1 METRI
6 YAVVLDRV
14 ITALSPVLPPRPA
27 LPLLLA
33 EPKVTEPKEEESP
46 PRAASTKRRVF
57 RARHACIS
65 LFFYLPPP
73 SLSLS
78 LSLFDPLRVEA
89 TKGFPRLV
97 CYDRSWR
104 HEGRGGFSWK
114 AALVRDGGPDSRPRW
129 LNRRARCSFSIVIAG
144 PITWSVEISR
154 YKYSRWWIY
163 MRGYMI
169 ASLSFSIFE

>member
-1 METRI
+1 MPWCSIAWLRPCHLC
-6 YAVVLDRV
+6 YLHDRHYHFF
-14 ITALSPVLPPRPA
+14 SPSRKSPSRRRKSRRHERPVRNDVFSA
-27 LPLLLA
+27 RD
-33 EPKVTEPKEEESP
+33 T
-46 PRAASTKRRVF
+46 RVF
-57 RARHACIS
+57 LSFSIS
-65 LFFYLPPP
+65 PPP

-129 LNRRARCSFSIVIAG
+129 PNRRARCSFSIVIAG

>member
-78 LSLFDPLRVEA
+78 FSLRSLAGRSDEGLPSPSLLRSIVA
-89 TKGFPRLV
+89 TRRSRRLQLESGT
-97 CYDRSWR
+97 C
-104 HEGRGGFSWK
+104 
-114 AALVRDGGPDSRPRW
+114 PRW
-129 LNRRARCSFSIVIAG
+129 WTGFATTLAQSPSPMQFFHCDRWSNHLVGGDIA
-144 PITWSVEISR
+144 I
-154 YKYSRWWIY
+154 
-163 MRGYMI
+163 
-169 ASLSFSIFE
+169 